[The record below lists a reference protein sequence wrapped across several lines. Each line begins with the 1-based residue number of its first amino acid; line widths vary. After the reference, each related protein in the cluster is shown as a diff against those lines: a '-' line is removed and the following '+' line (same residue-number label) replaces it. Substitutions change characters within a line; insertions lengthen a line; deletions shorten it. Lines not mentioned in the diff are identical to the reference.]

1 METPEQRGNAYNN
14 SVNVIVLVSLVLI
27 LNGFH
32 IVLLFPLLTLS
43 KQMPAKAEK
52 ILTLG
57 NLWTLGT
64 CLFILPYKRD
74 RIYVILNL
82 GLIWTKGLN

>member
-1 METPEQRGNAYNN
+1 METPEQRENAYNN
-14 SVNVIVLVSLVLI
+14 SVIVIVLVSLVLI

-32 IVLLFPLLTLS
+32 IVLLFLLLTLS

-57 NLWTLGT
+57 NL
-64 CLFILPYKRD
+64 
-74 RIYVILNL
+74 
-82 GLIWTKGLN
+82 

>member
-1 METPEQRGNAYNN
+1 METPEQRENAYNN
-14 SVNVIVLVSLVLI
+14 SVIVIVLVSLVLI

-32 IVLLFPLLTLS
+32 IVLLFLLLTLS

-82 GLIWTKGLN
+82 GLIWTKGWN